1 MSAGRVLYG
10 VRLRRIVLA
19 LGLVMLPLAV
29 SAAPS
34 PSPSP
39 SPAVTPDQ
47 VRNGGT
53 IEGRVAMIDYQR
65 NVLSVDAGRRGR
77 IDVSVMP
84 STSIQGKD
92 SAYRGFTDLKTGQHV
107 QIMSS
112 IADGKYVAQII
123 RIR

>member
-19 LGLVMLPLAV
+19 LGLVMLPFAV
-29 SAAPS
+29 SAAPT
-34 PSPSP
+34 P
-39 SPAVTPDQ
+39 SPAPSVTPDQ

-65 NVLSVDAGRRGR
+65 SVLSVDAGRRGR